1 MRNLR
6 WCRPS
11 PALVIAVVAL
21 FVALGGV
28 SYAALKAP
36 KNSVRTKSIKNGA
49 VTSKKIKNGAVTAG
63 KLAPG
68 AITPTSVNGVL
79 PVGFAHE
86 DVNLVFKQGVVIASN
101 NPAPGVYC
109 FNLGSKVNGGL
120 ATIDSDDSTNNAA
133 VSASTD
139 ANPPCAAPF
148 NDFRVDSFQGTA
160 HSNQAFF
167 LGLF

>member
-1 MRNLR
+1 MKNLIR
-6 WCRPS
+6 RRPS
-11 PALVIAVVAL
+11 PALVIATLAL
-21 FVALGGV
+21 IVALGGV
-28 SYAALKAP
+28 SYAAIKAP

-63 KLAPG
+63 KLAPD

-86 DVNLVFKQGVVIASN
+86 DASLVFKQGNVVASN
-101 NPAPGVYC
+101 NPAQGVYC
-109 FNLGSKVNGGL
+109 FNLSSKVNGGL
-120 ATIDSDDSTNNAA
+120 ATIDSNDSSLNAS
-133 VSASTD
+133 VSTSTE

-148 NDFRVDSFQGTA
+148 NDFRVDSFQGST

-167 LGLF
+167 LDLF